1 MRPSEVLPRHREAI
15 RSLVRE
21 AGILNP
27 RVFGSVVRGDDRENS
42 ALDLLV
48 DLQSI
53 DALLDLGQLEQ
64 LIGDET
70 GLTVNVLVPSELPP
84 KFRERV
90 LSEAAPL

>member
-1 MRPSEVLPRHREAI
+1 MRPSEVLPQHREAI

-42 ALDLLV
+42 DLDILV
-48 DLQSI
+48 DLQSHE
-53 DALLDLGQLEQ
+53 ALLDLGRLEQ
-64 LIGDET
+64 LIGAET
-70 GLTVNVLVPSELPP
+70 GLNVNVLVPSELPP
-84 KFRERV
+84 KFRDRV